1 LVKEK
6 KMQRL
11 LLRPRIR
18 LAARVPVRRAFA
30 SSSSGGSSNGS
41 SSGGKKVA
49 PPKTDQAASATE
61 EQYISVD
68 KRGLYQ
74 EVARAMGGKVEKSP
88 LTPLGEILKASIK
101 QVGPISVA
109 DFMDVCLAHPEHGYY
124 MNKETAK
131 IGKAGDFVTAPE
143 ISQMFGE
150 LLGVWGVATWEKL
163 GTPRAFRLAEI
174 GPGKGTLMQDVL
186 RVARTFA
193 PFHKG
198 LAGVHM
204 VETSKALRKVQA
216 KALGAIQDKEQEE
229 EKKEEEKKSYSDKAR
244 LKSDVGEEETEWE
257 RGGSQLTRKPRWRL
271 PCERGIDWHED
282 IRQVPVGSPLIIF
295 AQELLDALPV
305 HQFEYTA
312 EGWRERLVD
321 VEGDPLA
328 PHHFKFTLAKGPTP
342 PVVHLESLMPEKLQ
356 ALLDAAAAAP
366 PARSQG
372 GANEYKDEKQEGQ
385 GEKKKEEEGEEEIKD
400 DPEKCKL
407 GTSLEVCPLA
417 LQIVQQVAERVARTG
432 GAALFVDYGEDYA
445 QGDSLRGLKRHAL
458 VHALAEPGEVDLST
472 DVDFAAL
479 KEAVAGVEGVRAFG
493 PMRQGEFLSAMGIET
508 RLQALLDGKEGGGL
522 TDKQA
527 LLLYDSY
534 RRLVDPEQMGR
545 KYKVLALVSSKHQG
559 PAIAFPSASLAKEKV
574 EEEKEKEEEKKW

>member
-1 LVKEK
+1 MCS

-11 LLRPRIR
+11 ILHSHVRRG
-18 LAARVPVRRAFA
+18 ARVPVHRAFV
-30 SSSSGGSSNGS
+30 SSATGGNGS
-41 SSGGKKVA
+41 SGNGDQEIT
-49 PPKTDQAASATE
+49 PQKTDSATNAAE

-74 EVARAMGGKVEKSP
+74 EVARAMGGKVEKTP
-88 LTPLGEILKASIK
+88 LTPLGKLLQASIK

-174 GPGKGTLMQDVL
+174 GPGRGTLMQDVL

-204 VETSKALRKVQA
+204 VETSRVLRKVQA
-216 KALGAIQDKEQEE
+216 QALGAIQDKDHEE
-229 EKKEEEKKSYSDKAR
+229 ELKEEGQGDSDIAT
-244 LKSDVGEEETEWE
+244 LKSHVGEDVEWE
-257 RGGSQLTRKPRWRL
+257 RGGRQLTRKPRWRL

-321 VEGDPLA
+321 VQEDPLA

-342 PVVHLESLMPEKLQ
+342 PVIHLESLMPGKLQ
-356 ALLDAAAAAP
+356 ALLDAAAAAA
-366 PARSQG
+366 PARAQG
-372 GANEYKDEKQEGQ
+372 GADEDKDKCEKN
-385 GEKKKEEEGEEEIKD
+385 KEGEEEEIED
-400 DPEKCKL
+400 DPETRKL

-432 GAALFVDYGEDYA
+432 GAALFVDYGEDHA

-472 DVDFAAL
+472 DVDFAAV
-479 KEAVAGVEGVRAFG
+479 KEAVARVEGVRAFG
-493 PMRQGEFLSAMGIET
+493 PMPQGEFLSAMGIET
-508 RLQALLDGKEGGGL
+508 RLQTLLDGKEGGGL

-559 PAIAFPSASLAKEKV
+559 PAIAFPSASMAKKD
-574 EEEKEKEEEKKW
+574 EEEESKNE

>member
-1 LVKEK
+1 MGGGFCQSS

-11 LLRPRIR
+11 LLHPRVR
-18 LAARVPVRRAFA
+18 LAARVPVHRAFA
-30 SSSSGGSSNGS
+30 SSTSGGSSTGS
-41 SSGGKKVA
+41 SSSGDKKVA
-49 PPKTDQAASATE
+49 PPKTDQTASAAE

-88 LTPLGEILKASIK
+88 LTPLGKLLQASIK

-204 VETSKALRKVQA
+204 VETSRALRKVQA
-216 KALGAIQDKEQEE
+216 EALGAIQDTEQGE
-229 EKKEEEKKSYSDKAR
+229 EKKKEEKKPDSDKAT
-244 LKSDVGEEETEWE
+244 LKSDVGEEEAEWE
-257 RGGSQLTRKPRWRL
+257 RGGRQFTRKPRWRL

-321 VEGDPLA
+321 VEEDPLA
-328 PHHFKFTLAKGPTP
+328 PHHFKLTLAKGPTP
-342 PVVHLESLMPEKLQ
+342 PVVHLESLMPGKLQ

-372 GANEYKDEKQEGQ
+372 GATEDKDGKDES
-385 GEKKKEEEGEEEIKD
+385 EKKKEAETEEID
-400 DPEKCKL
+400 DPEKRKL

-432 GAALFVDYGEDYA
+432 GAALFVDYGEDHA

-472 DVDFAAL
+472 DVDFAAV

-493 PMRQGEFLSAMGIET
+493 PMPQGEFLSAMGIET
-508 RLQALLDGKEGGGL
+508 RLQALLDGGEGGGL

-559 PAIAFPSASLAKEKV
+559 PAIAFPSTTMAKAT
-574 EEEKEKEEEKKW
+574 EKEEENK

>member
-1 LVKEK
+1 
-6 KMQRL
+6 
-11 LLRPRIR
+11 
-18 LAARVPVRRAFA
+18 
-30 SSSSGGSSNGS
+30 
-41 SSGGKKVA
+41 
-49 PPKTDQAASATE
+49 
-61 EQYISVD
+61 
-68 KRGLYQ
+68 
-74 EVARAMGGKVEKSP
+74 
-88 LTPLGEILKASIK
+88 
-101 QVGPISVA
+101 
-109 DFMDVCLAHPEHGYY
+109 MDVCLSHPEHGYY

-216 KALGAIQDKEQEE
+216 EALGAIQAG
-229 EKKEEEKKSYSDKAR
+229 EKKEEGKKADSDKAT
-244 LKSDVGEEETEWE
+244 LKGDVGEKVEWE
-257 RGGSQLTRKPRWRL
+257 RGGRQLTRKPSWRL

-321 VEGDPLA
+321 VEEDPLA

-356 ALLDAAAAAP
+356 ALLDGAAAAP
-366 PARSQG
+366 PARAQG
-372 GANEYKDEKQEGQ
+372 GAGEDKDDKNE
-385 GEKKKEEEGEEEIKD
+385 GEKKKEEEEKEAIDD
-400 DPEKCKL
+400 DPEKRKL

-432 GAALFVDYGEDYA
+432 GAALFVDYGEDHA

-458 VHALAEPGEVDLST
+458 VHALSEPGEVDLST
-472 DVDFAAL
+472 DVDFAAI

-493 PMRQGEFLSAMGIET
+493 PMPQGEFLSAMGIET

-559 PAIAFPSASLAKEKV
+559 PAIAFPSASMAKEKV
-574 EEEKEKEEEKKW
+574 TEKEEENEVEEERK